1 MIKKILNLLVLF
13 LSLSSFANT
22 EPVLIS
28 ESTIQMSFDETK
40 EVFYSFDEG
49 DEILIDFEMVQGKHL
64 KEFHV
69 MDQSSSTLFSQYKL
83 ESLEGKKIKVRTK
96 GVYSFRFYSSS
107 LTNRAFKI
115 SISRVPINKETIP
128 FNTNW
133 QWKTKRDTIYVPYTI
148 DSITGYNNIQY
159 KENVKVLTET
169 VQEEVLL
176 LDKNQRVHSC
186 YNENESSTFL
196 IINLPR
202 LYNTDLHEEKVLSW
216 AYWIGVGQ
224 ESQDAYQEN
233 TEAITGLAE
242 NFTKLYGSPL
252 AGLAVGA
259 ISELIIP
266 KTGEDVSYWFIPDK
280 ENLNLF
286 RSDQAFSTFDH
297 GKGIAAYGKNT
308 THTGGPFFIGLYND
322 NQVQGID
329 VNVKIVV
336 VKEIKSYEYQE
347 LIKERQEPVIVTLNK
362 QKMEI
367 NESKYRIPAE

>member
-224 ESQDAYQEN
+224 ESQDA
-233 TEAITGLAE
+233 
-242 NFTKLYGSPL
+242 S
-252 AGLAVGA
+252 
-259 ISELIIP
+259 
-266 KTGEDVSYWFIPDK
+266 
-280 ENLNLF
+280 
-286 RSDQAFSTFDH
+286 
-297 GKGIAAYGKNT
+297 
-308 THTGGPFFIGLYND
+308 
-322 NQVQGID
+322 
-329 VNVKIVV
+329 
-336 VKEIKSYEYQE
+336 
-347 LIKERQEPVIVTLNK
+347 
-362 QKMEI
+362 
-367 NESKYRIPAE
+367 